1 MEPAPSLSPDAEEVM
16 RLLAEWKSGDRAAL
30 DRLMPIIYGEMR
42 RLAAYHLR
50 SERPGHTLQPTALI
64 HEAYLRLM
72 KQEPPTVVSAP
83 HFYSVASQVMRQ
95 VLVDFARSRKAA
107 KRGAG
112 NQAPLDEALAMSE
125 QRADEL
131 IALDEALERLKVID
145 ERKAHVIELRF
156 FGGFQREEIADALGL
171 TLPTVKRDLMLG
183 EAWLRR
189 ELAAETDGK
198 S

>member
-1 MEPAPSLSPDAEEVM
+1 M
-16 RLLAEWKSGDRAAL
+16 RLLADWKSGDPAAL
-30 DRLMPIIYGEMR
+30 DRLMPIVYGEMR
-42 RLAAYHLR
+42 RLAAYHLKN
-50 SERPGHTLQPTALI
+50 ERPGHTLQPTALI

-112 NQAPLDEALAMSE
+112 NQAPLEEASAMSE
-125 QRADEL
+125 PRADEL
-131 IALDEALERLKVID
+131 LALDEALDRLKALD
-145 ERKAHVIELRF
+145 ERKARVIELRF
-156 FGGFQREEIADALGL
+156 FGGLQREEIASALEL
-171 TLPTVKRDLMLG
+171 TLATVKRDLMLG

-189 ELAAETDGK
+189 ELAEGTEGE

>member
-1 MEPAPSLSPDAEEVM
+1 MERGPSFSPNSEEVM
-16 RLLAEWKSGDRAAL
+16 RLLADWKSGDRAAL
-30 DRLMPIIYGEMR
+30 DRLMPIVYGEMR
-42 RLAAYHLR
+42 RLAAYHLKN
-50 SERPGHTLQPTALI
+50 ERPGHTLQPTALI

-72 KQEPPTVVSAP
+72 NQEPPTVVSAP

-112 NQAPLDEALAMSE
+112 NQAPLEEASAMSE

-131 IALDEALERLKVID
+131 LALDEALDRLKALD
-145 ERKAHVIELRF
+145 ERKARVIELRF
-156 FGGFQREEIADALGL
+156 FGGFQREEIASALAL
-171 TLPTVKRDLMLG
+171 TLATVKRDLILG

-189 ELAAETDGK
+189 ELTGGTDGK

>member
-1 MEPAPSLSPDAEEVM
+1 MERAPSFSPNSEEVM
-16 RLLAEWKSGDRAAL
+16 RLLADWKSGDRAAL
-30 DRLMPIIYGEMR
+30 DRLMPIVYGEMR
-42 RLAAYHLR
+42 RLAAYHLKN
-50 SERPGHTLQPTALI
+50 ERPGHTLQPTALI

-72 KQEPPTVVSAP
+72 NQEPPTVVSAP

-112 NQAPLDEALAMSE
+112 NQAPLEEASAMSE

-131 IALDEALERLKVID
+131 LALDEALDRLKALD
-145 ERKAHVIELRF
+145 ERKARVIELRF
-156 FGGFQREEIADALGL
+156 FGGFQREEIASALAL
-171 TLPTVKRDLMLG
+171 TLATVKRDLILG

-189 ELAAETDGK
+189 ELTGGTDGK

>member
-1 MEPAPSLSPDAEEVM
+1 MERAPSFSPNSEEVM
-16 RLLAEWKSGDRAAL
+16 RLLADWKSGDPAAL
-30 DRLMPIIYGEMR
+30 DRLMPIVYGEMR
-42 RLAAYHLR
+42 RLAAYHLKN
-50 SERPGHTLQPTALI
+50 ERPGHTLQPTALI

-112 NQAPLDEALAMSE
+112 NQAPLEEASAMSE
-125 QRADEL
+125 PRADEL
-131 IALDEALERLKVID
+131 LALDEALDRLKALD
-145 ERKAHVIELRF
+145 ERKARVIELRF
-156 FGGFQREEIADALGL
+156 FGGLQREEIASALEL
-171 TLPTVKRDLMLG
+171 TLATVKRDLMLG

-189 ELAAETDGK
+189 ELAEGTEGE

>member
-1 MEPAPSLSPDAEEVM
+1 MESAPSPSTNSDELM
-16 RLLAEWKSGDRAAL
+16 RLLADWKSGDRAAL
-30 DRLMPIIYGEMR
+30 DRLMPIVYREMR
-42 RLAAYHLR
+42 RLAAYHLKN
-50 SERPGHTLQPTALI
+50 ERPGHTLQPTALL

-72 KQEPPTVVSAP
+72 NQEPPTVVSAP

-112 NQAPLDEALAMSE
+112 NRAPLEEASAMSE

-131 IALDEALERLKVID
+131 VALDEALDRLKALD
-145 ERKAHVIELRF
+145 ERKARVIELRF
-156 FGGFQREEIADALGL
+156 FGGFQREEIAGALGL
-171 TLPTVKRDLMLG
+171 TLGTVKRDLVLG

-189 ELAAETDGK
+189 ELTGGSDGK
-198 S
+198 N

>member
-1 MEPAPSLSPDAEEVM
+1 MERPPSLSPDSEVVM
-16 RLLAEWKSGDRAAL
+16 RLLADWKSGDRAAL
-30 DRLMPIIYGEMR
+30 DRLMPIVYAEMR
-42 RLAAYHLR
+42 RLAAYHLKN
-50 SERPGHTLQPTALI
+50 ERPGHTLQPTALI

-112 NQAPLDEALAMSE
+112 NQAPLEEDSAMSE

-131 IALDEALERLKVID
+131 IALDEALDRLKALD
-145 ERKAHVIELRF
+145 ERKARVIELRF

-171 TLPTVKRDLMLG
+171 TLATVKRDLTLG

-189 ELAAETDGK
+189 ELTGGTDEK

>member
-1 MEPAPSLSPDAEEVM
+1 MERAPSLSPNSEEVM
-16 RLLAEWKSGDRAAL
+16 QLLADWKSGDRAAL
-30 DRLMPIIYGEMR
+30 DRLMPIVYGEMR
-42 RLAAYHLR
+42 RLAAYHLKN
-50 SERPGHTLQPTALI
+50 ERPGHTLQPTALI

-72 KQEPPTVVSAP
+72 NQEPPTVVSAP

-95 VLVDFARSRKAA
+95 VLVDFARRRKAA

-112 NQAPLDEALAMSE
+112 NQAPLEEASAMSE

-131 IALDEALERLKVID
+131 IALDEALDRLKALD
-145 ERKAHVIELRF
+145 ERKARVIEARF

-171 TLPTVKRDLMLG
+171 TLATVKRDLILG

-189 ELAAETDGK
+189 ELTGGTGGK

>member
-1 MEPAPSLSPDAEEVM
+1 VERAPSSSPDSEEVI
-16 RLLAEWKSGDRAAL
+16 RLLADWKSGNRVAF
-30 DRLMPIIYGEMR
+30 DRLMPIVYGEMR
-42 RLAAYHLR
+42 RLAAYHLKNER
-50 SERPGHTLQPTALI
+50 SGHTLQPTALI

-72 KQEPPTVVSAP
+72 NQEPPTVVSAP

-112 NQAPLDEALAMSE
+112 NQAPLEEASAMSE

-131 IALDEALERLKVID
+131 VALDEALERLEALD
-145 ERKAHVIELRF
+145 ERKARVIELRF
-156 FGGFQREEIADALGL
+156 FGGFQREEIASALGL
-171 TLPTVKRDLMLG
+171 TLATVKRDLTLG

-189 ELAAETDGK
+189 ELAGAAGAK